1 MKRWLLFMLVFGL
14 LFAAVTPAY
23 AAGKSPRSNFTLTG
37 RITAIGD
44 STVTIQ
50 VLAGNKIVKPFVGKE
65 LTVTVTSATRLLE
78 IVDDIAVPITF
89 NDLEV
94 GDPVSVHGKFA
105 NDVWTASR
113 ITVGAK
119 LVHFP

>member
-14 LFAAVTPAY
+14 LFTAVTPAY

-37 RITAIGD
+37 RITAIGN

-65 LTVTVTSATRLLE
+65 LTVTVTDSTRFLFNDGT
-78 IVDDIAVPITF
+78 VTKPITF
-89 NDLEV
+89 TDLKI

-105 NDVWTASR
+105 NDVWTVSR

-119 LVHFP
+119 LTHFP